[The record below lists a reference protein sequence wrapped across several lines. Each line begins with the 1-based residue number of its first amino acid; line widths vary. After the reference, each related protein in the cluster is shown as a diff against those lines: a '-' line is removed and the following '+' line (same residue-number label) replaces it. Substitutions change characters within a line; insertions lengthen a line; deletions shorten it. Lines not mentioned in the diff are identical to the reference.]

1 MAASLFCV
9 IITTL
14 GLKQWA
20 DCLDK
25 QSESFQNSH
34 KKLHLLK

>member
-20 DCLDK
+20 DWINKVSLFK
-25 QSESFQNSH
+25 IHTKNYIY
-34 KKLHLLK
+34 